1 METIESKVKNCK
13 SVQELDII
21 SQKYCKEIFY
31 NPELEFLIQN
41 KIKELSESVQE
52 RKII

>member
-1 METIESKVKNCK
+1 METIESKVKNFK

-31 NPELEFLIQN
+31 NPELELLVNKKLRELEETTQN
-41 KIKELSESVQE
+41 